1 MTKTKNI
8 EWKAGMVVKCGPPM
22 RAGGYK
28 NWTWC
33 RVCTTLQDKECNRCP
48 DCNQMVR
55 RKSRASSNA
64 KYRSVRDAERIEVI
78 KKLSGRYGQI

>member
-1 MTKTKNI
+1 MVERKNI
-8 EWKAGMVVKCGPPM
+8 EWKAGMIVKCGPPM

-28 NWTWC
+28 KWNWC
-33 RVCTTLQDKECNRCP
+33 RICSTLLPKNCYRCP

-55 RKSRASSNA
+55 TKSRASGNQ

-78 KKLSGRYGQI
+78 KDLSRRTR